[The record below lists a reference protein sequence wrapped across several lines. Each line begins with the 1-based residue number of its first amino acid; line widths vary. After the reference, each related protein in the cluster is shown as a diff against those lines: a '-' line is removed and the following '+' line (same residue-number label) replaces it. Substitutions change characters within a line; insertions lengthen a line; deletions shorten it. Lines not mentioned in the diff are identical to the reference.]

1 MELDLD
7 MNKVSVS
14 QTSFHEPITSEHIL
28 YIRILLLPHIADAST
43 GTCDCRDEIHS
54 RSRSSS
60 ILDHFPGIRRSNM
73 SEFNR
78 SIDLYSL
85 SIFKNIYSMYG
96 YYFCTILP
104 MLAQALVIVETK
116 SIQGRGRVPSWTIF
130 LVFDEAI

>member
-78 SIDLYSL
+78 RIYLYTL
-85 SIFKNIYSMYG
+85 PILQNIYFMYG

-116 SIQGRGRVPSWTIF
+116 SIQGRVPSWTIF
-130 LVFDEAI
+130 LIFDEAV